1 MKNCLITGY
10 NGFLGSII
18 VKHLEN
24 QYNILRL
31 GLTTGDLIY
40 DLSKERPKLAQDLH
54 LVVHL
59 AGKAHSIPKT
69 DKESRE
75 FYDVNLNG
83 TINLF
88 EGIKHNCSPKTR
100 VIFVSTVA
108 VYGLEEGEN
117 ILENQASNPKTPYG
131 LSKFQAEKWL
141 TEFADNS
148 NIKLTILRLPLVVG
162 PKAKGNLGAMLSAIR
177 KGRYFSIGDGTARKS
192 MVLANDIADLISS
205 DNLKSGIYNLT
216 DGLHPSFR
224 ELEMAIVSHN
234 DCRKIKK
241 ISKSMAKFIGL
252 FGDVLG
258 SRFPVNSQTIK
269 KMTTSLTF
277 DDIKARKEM
286 NWSPRSVLSD
296 SSWL

>member
-1 MKNCLITGY
+1 MSRHWSRTTVDECRL
-10 NGFLGSII
+10 LGRSSED
-18 VKHLEN
+18 H
-24 QYNILRL
+24 R
-31 GLTTGDLIY
+31 
-40 DLSKERPKLAQDLH
+40 RPKLAQDLH